1 MILCITRWNS
11 YADRKMDLVL
21 RTTEAVL
28 NTIPEKSIKHTMNEM
43 YRTIFIRLRMIITRV
58 IRSIE
63 NGANSRIN
71 FQNSG

>member
-1 MILCITRWNS
+1 MYYKMEFLCRQKNGF
-11 YADRKMDLVL
+11 LVI
-21 RTTEAVL
+21 RTFEAVL

>member
-1 MILCITRWNS
+1 MYYKMEFLCRQKNGF
-11 YADRKMDLVL
+11 LVI
-21 RTTEAVL
+21 RTFEAVL
-28 NTIPEKSIKHTMNEM
+28 NAIPEKSTKHTMNEM

>member
-1 MILCITRWNS
+1 MYYKMEFLCRQKNGF
-11 YADRKMDLVL
+11 LVI
-21 RTTEAVL
+21 RTFEAVP
-28 NTIPEKSIKHTMNEM
+28 NAIPEKSIKHTMNEM